1 MQMQSIMNIKHYF
14 LMTVL
19 LTAGLLCAAC
29 ATESETEDSDLENAE
44 FPISR
49 PDGGEVITEDWN
61 GKTGQI
67 TLRYDNSRYET
78 VVEFYD
84 EYTSVNG
91 WNRNEIGQGEVPTI
105 NYMNLTAGLNISID
119 PPNDQISGSFIVTL
133 TVS

>member
-1 MQMQSIMNIKHYF
+1 MKKIKIYTLLPF
-14 LMTVL
+14 VILISMT
-19 LTAGLLCAAC
+19 CAAC
-29 ATESETEDSDLENAE
+29 GTESDTDEMEQENDE

-61 GKTGQI
+61 GNTGQV
-67 TLRYDNSRYET
+67 TLRYDNSRYEI
-78 VVEFYD
+78 VVEYYD
-84 EYTSVNG
+84 NYTSGGG

-119 PPNDQISGSFIVTL
+119 PPNDQISGVFIVTL